1 MKLKKLLTTITLSV
15 SLLSVSIFPVYAS
28 ESINSDSISQS
39 ISSTNLINQSKVTKV
54 ALNCK
59 TRNLIVG
66 ANETLVATVSPFAA
80 KNKSVTWKSSKTSVA
95 TVDST
100 GNVKGL
106 KAGKATITVTTVDG
120 KKTAKCTVTVATGN
134 PVTFNDINLE
144 RTVRD
149 IINKPTGTLYTIDVQ
164 GITSLELQGSD
175 LIDLTGIE
183 SLINLKLICFNNNK
197 IVNISPL
204 KGLKKLQ
211 SISLLGNKIA
221 DINDL
226 QGLTNLTFLHLGQNE
241 ISDITALRGMTK
253 LTKLVLNNNHVTDIS
268 CLQGMKKLINLE
280 LEGNQI
286 TNNWQP
292 NKR

>member
-1 MKLKKLLTTITLSV
+1 M
-15 SLLSVSIFPVYAS
+15 
-28 ESINSDSISQS
+28 
-39 ISSTNLINQSKVTKV
+39 
-54 ALNCK
+54 
-59 TRNLIVG
+59 IVG

-80 KNKSVTWKSSKTSVA
+80 KNKSVTWKSSNTKIA
-95 TVDST
+95 TVDSN

-106 KAGKATITVTTVDG
+106 RTGKATITVTTVDG
-120 KKTAKCTVTVATGN
+120 KKTAKCTVTVVNGSQ
-134 PVTFNDINLE
+134 VTFNDINLE

-183 SLINLKLICFNNNK
+183 SLINLQGICFNNNK

-211 SISLLGNKIA
+211 GISLFGNKIE

-226 QGLTNLTFLHLGQNE
+226 KGLTNLTFLHLGQNE
-241 ISDITALRGMTK
+241 ISDITALSGMTK

-268 CLQGMKKLINLE
+268 SLQGMKKLINLE

-286 TNNWQP
+286 TDISSLYELDKLRYLVLNGNPISDDQIQTLRDALP
-292 NKR
+292 DCGHISFGN